1 MSALFLGIFDL
12 MFYYCIVYSVKYL
25 SDSKSAL
32 QLKHY
37 DYRRLSQAS
46 NEPGGG
52 VGYEGVVINLSAG
65 GTYLDAGC
73 VLDLHGYL
81 LAVDLHLS

>member
-52 VGYEGVVINLSAG
+52 DV
-65 GTYLDAGC
+65 
-73 VLDLHGYL
+73 
-81 LAVDLHLS
+81 